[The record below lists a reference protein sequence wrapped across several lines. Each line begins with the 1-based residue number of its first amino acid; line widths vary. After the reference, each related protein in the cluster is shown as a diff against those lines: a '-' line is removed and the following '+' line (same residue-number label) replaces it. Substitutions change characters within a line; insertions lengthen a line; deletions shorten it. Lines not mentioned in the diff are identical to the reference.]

1 MKCLII
7 TSVQLRIT
15 KLLIDQILTNKDCRT
30 LGRSN
35 NRRVRSDWTSSFYG
49 EQRTVKIGE
58 KEKIFTEVRKLKSKQ

>member
-1 MKCLII
+1 MKWLII

-15 KLLIDQILTNKDCRT
+15 KLLIDQILTNKHYRT

-49 EQRTVKIGE
+49 EQSTVKIGE